1 MNCRVLLAQIEPTL
15 GNLSANL
22 ELHLAEIEIARK
34 RGIEIVLFPELS
46 LSGYFLR
53 DQVAEGRFGTPKQR
67 LLLPA
72 VLARVQGGE
81 TLTITSDG
89 TPVAE
94 LRPLPRRS
102 LSAAELVAR
111 RRRLAAALA
120 WRGSGRGV
128 RDV

>member
-1 MNCRVLLAQIEPTL
+1 MGTTSDEKRV
-15 GNLSANL
+15 S
-22 ELHLAEIEIARK
+22 
-34 RGIEIVLFPELS
+34 V
-46 LSGYFLR
+46 R
-53 DQVAEGRFGTPKQR
+53 DIRNHGGD
-67 LLLPA
+67 

-111 RRRLAAALA
+111 RRRLPRVDAGAL
-120 WRGSGRGV
+120 R
-128 RDV
+128 RDIDAILDQSL